1 MTGAIARGMW
11 LVVEKL
17 LRWIVHPRLR
27 ARLVSLLGAR
37 VGRNVRIYE
46 QQIITLPR
54 GFSTLEIADDVH
66 IGPGCL
72 LDLHA
77 PLSIGARSTLS
88 PGVTVI
94 THSDPG
100 SGHGSRM
107 CEIYP
112 PQAAGV
118 TIGSDCWIGANAT
131 LLAGSALG
139 DRVAIGAG
147 SVVRGTIPADSMAAG
162 APAIVRKKLD
172 FGV

>member
-1 MTGAIARGMW
+1 MSDAMAHGVW
-11 LVVEKL
+11 LIVEKL
-17 LRWIVHPRLR
+17 LRWVVHPHLR
-27 ARLVSLLGAR
+27 ARVVSLLGAR

-46 QQIITLPR
+46 VQFFNLTR

-100 SGHGSRM
+100 SAHGSRM
-107 CEIYP
+107 CERYP

-118 TIGSDCWIGANAT
+118 VIGSDCWIGANAT
-131 LLAGSALG
+131 LLAGSVLK
-139 DRVAIGAG
+139 DRVAVGAG
-147 SVVRGTIPADSMAAG
+147 SIVRDTIPADSMAAG
-162 APAIVRKKLD
+162 APAVVKKKLD
-172 FGV
+172 FDA